1 MKNYKF
7 YDIKKTIKYTLIA
20 TSFFGTVFLTGCEK
34 EAVNETTTI
43 ETVAQTR
50 KPVVVKSKII
60 YETTTPSTTET
71 PETTTVAPAPE
82 TTAEQ
87 SLEGQVEPETKET
100 NEEEY
105 NFPSEPEKFQSA
117 EELVV
122 FVEEDTK
129 VLKKVIVDGNRTKY
143 ESKMVYLLVKM
154 KNFSKEKESWNGINY
169 SDLSQE
175 QKQRYESCS
184 SIWKDMLKDN
194 VNDVGRSLKE
204 AIGEFYGEDTDQVS
218 ENFNEIK
225 DNFGQ
230 IWDATKKK
238 GKEKYDDIKQG
249 EAYQNADEKVK
260 EIGGSLIE
268 KAKQKMKK

>member
-50 KPVVVKSKII
+50 KPVVVESKII

-100 NEEEY
+100 DYTIPDEP
-105 NFPSEPEKFQSA
+105 NFSSA
-117 EELVV
+117 EQLVTYIEKV
-122 FVEEDTK
+122 TAIAKRAVEDNQKEALFSDYK
-129 VLKKVIVDGNRTKY
+129 KIGIFDLKKNQFEHDQPWGNFKY
-143 ESKMVYLLVKM
+143 K
-154 KNFSKEKESWNGINY
+154 
-169 SDLSQE
+169 DLSKE
-175 QKQRYESCS
+175 QKQRVKDCQ
-184 SIWKDMLKDN
+184 SISEI
-194 VNDVGRSLKE
+194 VG
-204 AIGEFYGEDTDQVS
+204 
-218 ENFNEIK
+218 NEYVEW
-225 DNFGQ
+225 G
-230 IWDATKKK
+230 KKYADSA
-238 GKEKYDDIKQG
+238 KEKLKKNVSKASEESLMETIKEEGKKQL
-249 EAYQNADEKVK
+249 ENAK

>member
-34 EAVNETTTI
+34 EAINETTTI

-50 KPVVVKSKII
+50 KPVVVESKII

-71 PETTTVAPAPE
+71 PETTTVAPASE

-100 NEEEY
+100 DYTIPDEP
-105 NFPSEPEKFQSA
+105 NFSSA
-117 EELVV
+117 EQLVTYIEKV
-122 FVEEDTK
+122 TAIAKRAVEDK
-129 VLKKVIVDGNRTKY
+129 Q
-143 ESKMVYLLVKM
+143 
-154 KNFSKEKESWNGINY
+154 KEKLELQYEKISMFDWKKNQFEHDQPWGNFKY
-169 SDLSQE
+169 KDLTKE
-175 QKQRYESCS
+175 QKQRVKDCNSIWEMIGKDHMTDVKDSYQKFS
-184 SIWKDMLKDN
+184 SIA
-194 VNDVGRSLKE
+194 VEESLKE
-204 AIGEFYGEDTDQVS
+204 TIQEKGS
-218 ENFNEIK
+218 EAF
-225 DNFGQ
+225 
-230 IWDATKKK
+230 
-238 GKEKYDDIKQG
+238 EK
-249 EAYQNADEKVK
+249 AK

>member
-34 EAVNETTTI
+34 EAINETTTI

-50 KPVVVKSKII
+50 KPVVVESKII

-71 PETTTVAPAPE
+71 PEKTTVAPASE

-100 NEEEY
+100 DYTIPDEP
-105 NFPSEPEKFQSA
+105 NFSSA
-117 EELVV
+117 EQLVTYIEKV
-122 FVEEDTK
+122 TAIAKRAVEDK
-129 VLKKVIVDGNRTKY
+129 Q
-143 ESKMVYLLVKM
+143 
-154 KNFSKEKESWNGINY
+154 KEKLELQYEKISMFDWKKNQFEHDQPWGNFKY
-169 SDLSQE
+169 KDLTKE
-175 QKQRYESCS
+175 QKQRVKDCNSIWEMIGKDHMTDVKDSYQKFS
-184 SIWKDMLKDN
+184 SIA
-194 VNDVGRSLKE
+194 VEESLKE
-204 AIGEFYGEDTDQVS
+204 TIQEKGS
-218 ENFNEIK
+218 E
-225 DNFGQ
+225 
-230 IWDATKKK
+230 AL
-238 GKEKYDDIKQG
+238 EK
-249 EAYQNADEKVK
+249 AK